1 MASLASQEENRGT
14 REGHVHKDLVGGYSS
29 EKVAYVNSRIGKA
42 ILKHKENQSAWT
54 AVPRRVVETQGK
66 GQASDLRA
74 LGAWE
79 WAETKCASAEQ

>member
-1 MASLASQEENRGT
+1 MGQKALREALWWLASLASQENRGT

-42 ILKHKENQSAWT
+42 ILKYKENQCAWT

-66 GQASDLRA
+66 G
-74 LGAWE
+74 
-79 WAETKCASAEQ
+79 